1 MLLSCRPSRRARSVL
16 VVCAT
21 PSALVSRARRV
32 CMAVHRAAAR
42 AHQYASR
49 FLRAARP
56 IARPGPG
63 ERAWAARG
71 PAAPHAA
78 ERVATVVHPS
88 TEWARARRRAA
99 PRLSSCCRGAAA
111 PRHRCAASGSAAG
124 GGERAMRCRERAAF
138 GEAPT
143 SRTRPGTPSFHPDG
157 ALAWAGPP
165 GAWSG
170 PPGETRQV
178 YRPGEYDCTALSV
191 QLRHQGRLT
200 CSGERR
206 RGPRNHEDGRIDG
219 VARPG
224 DVLPRAAVG
233 KSTRGGAAPPNC
245 TSRTRGRR
253 SSGGYIIK

>member
-1 MLLSCRPSRRARSVL
+1 MLLSCRPSRRARSVF
-16 VVCAT
+16 VVCVRRPR
-21 PSALVSRARRV
+21 PSFRACAVCVWRFIVLPRPRTSTRRV
-32 CMAVHRAAAR
+32 
-42 AHQYASR
+42 

-63 ERAWAARG
+63 ERARAARG

-138 GEAPT
+138 VARRRRRAPGRQAGW
-143 SRTRPGTPSFHPDG
+143 S
-157 ALAWAGPP
+157 AGPP

-224 DVLPRAAVG
+224 DVLPRAGFADAW
-233 KSTRGGAAPPNC
+233 ST
-245 TSRTRGRR
+245 S
-253 SSGGYIIK
+253 

>member
-1 MLLSCRPSRRARSVL
+1 MLLSCRPSRRARSVF
-16 VVCAT
+16 VVCVRRPR
-21 PSALVSRARRV
+21 PSFRACAVCVWRFIVLPRPRTSTRRV
-32 CMAVHRAAAR
+32 
-42 AHQYASR
+42 

-63 ERAWAARG
+63 ERARAARG

-138 GEAPT
+138 VARRRRRAPG
-143 SRTRPGTPSFHPDG
+143 RQAVVPSGWSAGP
-157 ALAWAGPP
+157 AWAGPP
-165 GAWSG
+165 RAWSG

-224 DVLPRAAVG
+224 DVLPRAGFADAW
-233 KSTRGGAAPPNC
+233 ST
-245 TSRTRGRR
+245 S
-253 SSGGYIIK
+253 

>member
-1 MLLSCRPSRRARSVL
+1 
-16 VVCAT
+16 
-21 PSALVSRARRV
+21 
-32 CMAVHRAAAR
+32 MAVHRAALEAR
-42 AHQYASR
+42 SSGSPVPLQARRASR
-49 FLRAARP
+49 EAGRLDRIQSSIRPRNGRARVVGQRRVSVAVAEGQQLP
-56 IARPGPG
+56 AIA
-63 ERAWAARG
+63 
-71 PAAPHAA
+71 
-78 ERVATVVHPS
+78 
-88 TEWARARRRAA
+88 ARRRAA
-99 PRLSSCCRGAAA
+99 LQAAA
-111 PRHRCAASGSAAG
+111 SERCVVESALPLWRDADV
-124 GGERAMRCRERAAF
+124 AHQADK
-138 GEAPT
+138 
-143 SRTRPGTPSFHPDG
+143 PSFHPDG

-170 PPGETRQV
+170 PPGETRQA

-219 VARPG
+219 VARQG

>member
-1 MLLSCRPSRRARSVL
+1 MLLSCRPSRRARSVF
-16 VVCAT
+16 VVCVRRPR
-21 PSALVSRARRV
+21 PSFRACAVCVWRFIVLPRPRTSTRRV
-32 CMAVHRAAAR
+32 
-42 AHQYASR
+42 

-63 ERAWAARG
+63 EQARAARG

-138 GEAPT
+138 VARRRRRAPGRQAVVP
-143 SRTRPGTPSFHPDG
+143 SGWSAGLGRPARVLERPARRNERGLLPGRVRLYGSFRTLA
-157 ALAWAGPP
+157 ALG
-165 GAWSG
+165 
-170 PPGETRQV
+170 
-178 YRPGEYDCTALSV
+178 
-191 QLRHQGRLT
+191 T

-206 RGPRNHEDGRIDG
+206 RARERAVVPRLHNK
-219 VARPG
+219 
-224 DVLPRAAVG
+224 RACCLRERSERWF
-233 KSTRGGAAPPNC
+233 KPPVVW
-245 TSRTRGRR
+245 
-253 SSGGYIIK
+253 

>member
-1 MLLSCRPSRRARSVL
+1 MLLSCRPSRRARSVF
-16 VVCAT
+16 VVCVRRPR
-21 PSALVSRARRV
+21 PSFRACAVCVWRFIVLPRPRTSTRRV
-32 CMAVHRAAAR
+32 
-42 AHQYASR
+42 

-63 ERAWAARG
+63 ERARAARG

-88 TEWARARRRAA
+88 KEWARARRRAA
-99 PRLSSCCRGAAA
+99 PRLSSCLAEGQQLPAIAARRRAALQAAA
-111 PRHRCAASGSAAG
+111 SERCVVESALPLWRDADI
-124 GGERAMRCRERAAF
+124 AHQADK
-138 GEAPT
+138 
-143 SRTRPGTPSFHPDG
+143 PSFHP
-157 ALAWAGPP
+157 AWAGPP

-224 DVLPRAAVG
+224 DVLPRAGFADAW
-233 KSTRGGAAPPNC
+233 ST
-245 TSRTRGRR
+245 S
-253 SSGGYIIK
+253 

>member
-1 MLLSCRPSRRARSVL
+1 
-16 VVCAT
+16 
-21 PSALVSRARRV
+21 
-32 CMAVHRAAAR
+32 MAVHRAAAP

-124 GGERAMRCRERAAF
+124 GGERAMRCRERTAF
-138 GEAPT
+138 GEARRRAPGRGQAVVPSGWSAGLGRPARGLERPARRNET
-143 SRTRPGTPSFHPDG
+143 GLSPGRVRLYGSFRTV
-157 ALAWAGPP
+157 AAP
-165 GAWSG
+165 GAVDLQW
-170 PPGETRQV
+170 RA
-178 YRPGEYDCTALSV
+178 TA
-191 QLRHQGRLT
+191 
-200 CSGERR
+200 
-206 RGPRNHEDGRIDG
+206 
-219 VARPG
+219 
-224 DVLPRAAVG
+224 RA
-233 KSTRGGAAPPNC
+233 TEP
-245 TSRTRGRR
+245 RGRPHR
-253 SSGGYIIK
+253 WCCAAGRRPPAGRGR

>member
-1 MLLSCRPSRRARSVL
+1 
-16 VVCAT
+16 
-21 PSALVSRARRV
+21 
-32 CMAVHRAAAR
+32 
-42 AHQYASR
+42 
-49 FLRAARP
+49 
-56 IARPGPG
+56 
-63 ERAWAARG
+63 
-71 PAAPHAA
+71 
-78 ERVATVVHPS
+78 
-88 TEWARARRRAA
+88 
-99 PRLSSCCRGAAA
+99 
-111 PRHRCAASGSAAG
+111 
-124 GGERAMRCRERAAF
+124 MRCRERAAF
-138 GEAPT
+138 GEALT
-143 SRTRPGTPSFHPDG
+143 SRTRPGTAVVPSG
-157 ALAWAGPP
+157 WSAGPP

-253 SSGGYIIK
+253 SSGGYYSSSFTQGEWSEGGGSATSANRLIHPAPAPWTPPTSTQRRRPRMFWLRQ